1 MHFAEYMKNLRK
13 EKSLT
18 QQQMAE
24 ILDVSVQSIKMIENG
39 HTKFPSKKVMERL
52 CEYLDLFPVEIAEKI
67 LFWDD
72 IFEEDEQGFAAS
84 RYIAY
89 KYLHGWNI
97 DKVPIVLDYGQG
109 TLTCPGKISKRRDPK
124 NTSIVME
131 FGIFQPGPKAP
142 TFEDAFDIIST
153 IIMIAI
159 RSKEPFR
166 KIEIVFDIGEYYE
179 NASFQ
184 LLENTKI
191 YKLPIDVDLILFL
204 AETGEL
210 CDTIHLRKDKEI

>member
-1 MHFAEYMKNLRK
+1 M
-13 EKSLT
+13 
-18 QQQMAE
+18 
-24 ILDVSVQSIKMIENG
+24 
-39 HTKFPSKKVMERL
+39 
-52 CEYLDLFPVEIAEKI
+52 
-67 LFWDD
+67 
-72 IFEEDEQGFAAS
+72 
-84 RYIAY
+84 
-89 KYLHGWNI
+89 HGWNI
-97 DKVPIVLDYGQG
+97 AKVPIVFDYGQG
-109 TLTCPGKISKRRDPK
+109 TLTCPGKISKRRDSK

-131 FGIFQPGPKAP
+131 FSTFQSGSKAP

-179 NASFQ
+179 DASFQ